1 MDTPEERINKE
12 NVHMSQKP
20 RRKFTA
26 EQKAEAVHIV
36 EESDKPISRV
46 AKEMG
51 LTESALRNWVKQS
64 KIDCQQSSQ
73 GPLTSIKREKLNTLR
88 RELKRVQMERDF
100 LKKAATFFALM

>member
-1 MDTPEERINKE
+1 
-12 NVHMSQKP
+12 MSQKP

-26 EQKAEAVHIV
+26 EQKAEAVRIV
-36 EESDKPISRV
+36 EESGKPISQV

-64 KIDCQQSSQ
+64 KIDRRGDHQ
-73 GPLTSIKREKLNTLR
+73 GPLTSEEREELKRLR

-100 LKKAATFFALM
+100 LKKVSTFFAKESSNSMS

>member
-1 MDTPEERINKE
+1 
-12 NVHMSQKP
+12 MSQKP

-26 EQKAEAVHIV
+26 EQKAEAVRIV
-36 EESDKPISRV
+36 EESGKPISRV

-64 KIDCQQSSQ
+64 KIDGGRSGQ
-73 GPLTSIKREKLNTLR
+73 GPLTTEEREELKTLR

-100 LKKAATFFALM
+100 LKKVSTFFAKESSNPMS